1 MFRKILEF
9 HARRYPLSEPTDA
22 VKLLYQNAFG
32 VGHMIASAASF
43 RERLEAEMRSV
54 TRDPSV
60 ALTEA
65 IGNGLVRVML
75 NSPEIDRFTPEA
87 LCAACIKTAET
98 FAGDPERF
106 RKNLREL
113 ESAVRQGLF
122 AFTPQRL
129 AEYLD
134 GYRAAGCPP
143 VSHSETYRRA
153 YHPAYRVVKESLLP
167 QDRDDA

>member
-1 MFRKILEF
+1 MILKILEF

-43 RERLEAEMRSV
+43 RERLETEMRSV
-54 TRDPSV
+54 TRDPAV
-60 ALTEA
+60 PLTEP

-75 NSPEIDRFTPEA
+75 NSPEIGRFTPEA
-87 LCAACIKTAET
+87 LTAACIKTAEG
-98 FAGDPERF
+98 FAGDLERF
-106 RKNLREL
+106 GENLREL

-122 AFTPQRL
+122 AFTPEHL
-129 AEYLD
+129 AEYLE

-143 VSHSETYRRA
+143 VSHSGTYHRA
-153 YHPAYRVVKESLLP
+153 YHPAYRVVKGSLLP
-167 QDRDDA
+167 QARDAD